1 MSTNETQQV
10 MKTVE
15 PYLSVYEYTGR
26 PSSFNGIGREVNE
39 AAQRDG
45 IKVVWRDLPV
55 EMQRDN
61 YKQVATYPKSFL
73 DKHFGNDPAP
83 QAYMIDQVYQKLV
96 ELENKFN
103 QLIYKLDNQPI
114 HVDTD
119 DDELPF

>member
-1 MSTNETQQV
+1 
-10 MKTVE
+10 MKSVE

-26 PSSFNGIGREVNE
+26 PSSYNGIGKEVND
-39 AAQRDG
+39 AAQRDN
-45 IKVVWRDLPV
+45 IKVVWRELPLEV
-55 EMQRDN
+55 QRDN

-83 QAYMIDQVYQKLV
+83 QAYMIDQIYQKLL

-103 QLIYKLDNQPI
+103 ILINKLDKHPS
-114 HVDTD
+114 HVDAD

>member
-1 MSTNETQQV
+1 
-10 MKTVE
+10 MKSVE

-26 PSSFNGIGREVNE
+26 ASSFNGIGREVNE
-39 AAQRDG
+39 AAQRDN
-45 IKVVWRDLPV
+45 IKVVWRDLPIDV
-55 EMQRDN
+55 QRDN

-83 QAYMIDQVYQKLV
+83 QAYMIDQIYQKLV
-96 ELENKFN
+96 ELETKFN
-103 QLIYKLDNQPI
+103 LLIYKLDNQPI

>member
-1 MSTNETQQV
+1 

-26 PSSFNGIGREVNE
+26 PTSFNGVGREVNE
-39 AAQRDG
+39 AAQKEA
-45 IKVVWRDLPV
+45 IKVVWRDLPIEV
-55 EMQRDN
+55 QRDN

-83 QAYMIDQVYQKLV
+83 QAYMIDQIYQKLV
-96 ELENKFN
+96 ELETKFN
-103 QLIYKLDNQPI
+103 LLIYKLDNQPV

>member
-1 MSTNETQQV
+1 
-10 MKTVE
+10 MKSVE

-26 PSSFNGIGREVNE
+26 PSSYNGIGKEVND
-39 AAQRDG
+39 AAQRDN
-45 IKVVWRDLPV
+45 IKVVWRDLPLDV
-55 EMQRDN
+55 QREN

-83 QAYMIDQVYQKLV
+83 QAYMIDQIYQKLV

-103 QLIYKLDNQPI
+103 VLINKLDNQPV
-114 HVDTD
+114 HVDAD

>member
-1 MSTNETQQV
+1 
-10 MKTVE
+10 MKSVE

-26 PSSFNGIGREVNE
+26 ASSFNGIGKEVND
-39 AAQRDG
+39 AAQRDN
-45 IKVVWRDLPV
+45 IKVVWRDLPIEV
-55 EMQRDN
+55 QRDN

-83 QAYMIDQVYQKLV
+83 QAYMIDQIYQKLL

-103 QLIYKLDNQPI
+103 ILIYKLDKQPI
-114 HVDTD
+114 HVDAD

>member
-1 MSTNETQQV
+1 
-10 MKTVE
+10 MKSVE

-26 PSSFNGIGREVNE
+26 ASSFNGIGKEVND
-39 AAQRDG
+39 AAQRDN
-45 IKVVWRDLPV
+45 IKVVWRDLPIDV
-55 EMQRDN
+55 QREN

-83 QAYMIDQVYQKLV
+83 QAYMIDQIYQKLV
-96 ELENKFN
+96 ELETKFN
-103 QLIYKLDNQPI
+103 LLIYKLDNQPV

>member
-1 MSTNETQQV
+1 

-26 PSSFNGIGREVNE
+26 AASFNGIGKEVNE
-39 AAQRDG
+39 AAQRDN
-45 IKVVWRDLPV
+45 IKVVWRDLP
-55 EMQRDN
+55 ESSQREN

-83 QAYMIDQVYQKLV
+83 QAYMIDQIYQKLV
-96 ELENKFN
+96 ELETKFN
-103 QLIYKLDNQPI
+103 LLIYKLDNQPV
-114 HVDTD
+114 HVDV

>member
-1 MSTNETQQV
+1 

-26 PSSFNGIGREVNE
+26 PASFNGVGREVNE
-39 AAQRDG
+39 AAQKEA
-45 IKVVWRDLPV
+45 IKVVWRDLPIEV
-55 EMQRDN
+55 QRDN

-83 QAYMIDQVYQKLV
+83 QAYMIDQIYQKLV

-103 QLIYKLDNQPI
+103 ALIAKLDNNTV

>member
-1 MSTNETQQV
+1 
-10 MKTVE
+10 MKSVE

-26 PSSFNGIGREVNE
+26 ASSFNGIGREVNE
-39 AAQRDG
+39 AAQRDN
-45 IKVVWRDLPV
+45 IKVVWRDLPIDV
-55 EMQRDN
+55 QRDN

-83 QAYMIDQVYQKLV
+83 QAYMIDQIYQKLV
-96 ELENKFN
+96 DLETKFN
-103 QLIYKLDNQPI
+103 LLIYKLDNQPI